1 MSSSLFDS
9 PSHVSPVFAPAM
21 PWRSLRDH
29 SRLRLWRPRH
39 LAELSRRKSAGQA
52 HSARGRAVFGYLAK
66 FLPPTGYEPKEFDK
80 ITSVGNDTT
89 LINDPDHSTSV
100 SVAESMLMKS
110 RRNSIRSHSI
120 QTHKEFYSDERDFR
134 EHLEMKSSTSCS
146 WWKFSFPKFGTKKFR
161 MRVIRVAT
169 RAWISKTTI
178 CGRYSLDR
186 SSSTWKNL
194 FV

>member
-1 MSSSLFDS
+1 MSHPSLLLLCLDGHFETTPDYDFDVHDIL
-9 PSHVSPVFAPAM
+9 PNFPDVKAQVK
-21 PWRSLRDH
+21 RT
-29 SRLRLWRPRH
+29 PRED
-39 LAELSRRKSAGQA
+39 ELF
-52 HSARGRAVFGYLAK
+52 FGYLAK

-80 ITSVGNDTT
+80 ITSVGNDTR
-89 LINDPDHSTSV
+89 LINDPDHCTSV

-178 CGRYSLDR
+178 SGRYSLDR
-186 SSSTWKNL
+186 SSSTWKNI